1 MAFRRADVAGML
13 GLCVALC
20 VTLPRPGRAEAPA
33 TIDVVRARGTLVCG
47 ISPSAPGFATA
58 GSDGVWR
65 GLEADEC
72 SAISAAVFGEA
83 TKYRL
88 VALPAVSR
96 LTALQTGEID
106 VLFANT
112 TLTLGREAGQGVEF
126 AGIYFYD
133 GQGFMVPVKGGV
145 HSATELNGATI
156 CLLSGGTAETSVAD
170 FARIHHI
177 TFTPVLYES
186 PPELRAAF
194 VAGRCD
200 SWSQDRSSL
209 AGFRS
214 TLGSKAV
221 DYAVLPEVISNEP
234 LAAAVRKGDDRWLDV
249 VRWTHEAL
257 VTAEALDVTQANV
270 EEQRRVSAS
279 PAVRRLLGV
288 EGDLGPALGLSRDW
302 AFLAVQAVGNYGESW
317 NRAFLPL
324 GLDRGTNNIWTKG
337 GLMFAAPMR

>member
-1 MAFRRADVAGML
+1 MDFRSARLAGLLALSLALSVAVSRQGRAD
-13 GLCVALC
+13 
-20 VTLPRPGRAEAPA
+20 TPA
-33 TIDVVRARGTLVCG
+33 TLDVVRARGTLICG
-47 ISPSAPGFATA
+47 VSPTSPGFASA

-72 SAISAAVFGEA
+72 GAIAAAVFGDA

-88 VALPAVSR
+88 TALPAVTR

-126 AGIYFYD
+126 ASIYFYD
-133 GQGFMVPVKGGV
+133 GQGFMVPVKSGV

-177 TFTPVLYES
+177 AFTPVLYES

-200 SWSQDRSSL
+200 AWTQDRSSL

-214 TLGSKAV
+214 TLGDKTA
-221 DYAVLPEVISNEP
+221 DYAVLPETVSNEP
-234 LAAAVRKGDDRWLDV
+234 LAAAVRKGDDRWLDI

-270 EEQRRVSAS
+270 EEQRRASVS

-288 EGDLGPALGLSRDW
+288 EGDLGPALGLSKDW
-302 AFLAVQAVGNYGESW
+302 AFLAIHAVGNYGESW
-317 NRAFLPL
+317 NRAFVPL
-324 GLDRGTNNIWTKG
+324 GLDRGANNIWTKG